1 MEITTTVWLLILTVG
16 VIALGLALVW
26 GLNRNRQRSP
36 MERQVTEAATRQQYR
51 AEDRDAS

>member
-16 VIALGLALVW
+16 VIALGLAMAW
-26 GLNRNRQRSP
+26 GMNRNRKRTP
-36 MERQVTEAATRQQYR
+36 LEGQVTEAATRQEYR